1 MARAP
6 LVVKEEL
13 EEQDL
18 LSLLHAL
25 QCSPQ
30 PAAKVAG
37 PAYPV
42 EVTILQEPASLL
54 LIPS

>member
-42 EVTILQEPASLL
+42 EVTILQEPAGLL